1 MTDGRLLRQAKLQ
14 RGALTY
20 GQVVFC
26 DGAVARSVREQTLQE
41 VDKGEAD
48 GLFDVSDILDHYPL
62 SRRFGVEQND
72 KIRCVDS
79 FFLVW
84 NKCRCA
90 DARSRTHWMWLQG
103 WCVRWW
109 VRACMFNHGW
119 LGASIWKVYIVNA
132 QSIHGPDSSPTSS
145 SETRTPWHWRRSGWR
160 RYHLVSSSQCT
171 LSIASPTVYGQFLT
185 SLFMGIT
192 TNYFDDFVSIAAQQE
207 SHSNDYTVKAVFHL
221 LGWRFVGTAP
231 RPLHSLQFW
240 RPLECPW
247 MWAFSTQG
255 RWQLTTLRVADVSW
269 RKLFLMLGPQGRLW
283 RWMHCGCRSE
293 CSLRLASCMVELQG
307 ELQGGVWP

>member
-1 MTDGRLLRQAKLQ
+1 MTDGGLLRQAKLQ

-62 SRRFGVEQND
+62 SRRFGVEKND

-103 WCVRWW
+103 
-109 VRACMFNHGW
+109 
-119 LGASIWKVYIVNA
+119 
-132 QSIHGPDSSPTSS
+132 
-145 SETRTPWHWRRSGWR
+145 
-160 RYHLVSSSQCT
+160 
-171 LSIASPTVYGQFLT
+171 
-185 SLFMGIT
+185 
-192 TNYFDDFVSIAAQQE
+192 
-207 SHSNDYTVKAVFHL
+207 
-221 LGWRFVGTAP
+221 
-231 RPLHSLQFW
+231 
-240 RPLECPW
+240 
-247 MWAFSTQG
+247 
-255 RWQLTTLRVADVSW
+255 
-269 RKLFLMLGPQGRLW
+269 
-283 RWMHCGCRSE
+283 
-293 CSLRLASCMVELQG
+293 
-307 ELQGGVWP
+307 